1 MTKPS
6 FFSGLLSGFPA
17 LSQFLAELRSLWEI
31 YLIKRRLQYVFD
43 KGNPAEIRD
52 ACALALQKL
61 KTVKALPEAKE
72 ALFQYCQLASISVD
86 KIIYYRQ
93 RGVSFP
99 L

>member
-1 MTKPS
+1 MTSLSKS
-6 FFSGLLSGFPA
+6 FLSGFPV
-17 LSQFLAELRSLWEI
+17 LSQFLAELRSMWEI
-31 YLIKRRLQYVFD
+31 YLIKRRLRHVFD
-43 KGNPAEIRD
+43 KGNSAEIRD
-52 ACALALQKL
+52 ACAVALQKL

>member
-1 MTKPS
+1 MTSLSKS
-6 FFSGLLSGFPA
+6 FLASFPV
-17 LSQFLAELRSLWEI
+17 LSQFLAELRSMWEI
-31 YLIKRRLQYVFD
+31 YLIKRRLQYIFD
-43 KGNPAEIRD
+43 KGSPAEIRD
-52 ACALALQKL
+52 ACAFALQKL

-72 ALFQYCQLASISVD
+72 ALFQYCQLASMSVD